1 MTRGERIRKTR
12 EDQGISQV
20 ELAERIGESKQ
31 TLYKYEAGIITNVPA
46 EKIELIAHI
55 LDVSPAW
62 LMGWQDNKYAVTDV
76 RSKSIQLSDDEM
88 CLVKGYRA
96 ASSEGREYMLL
107 MASNALKKGEEVES
121 SNSAREEVG

>member
-12 EDQGISQV
+12 EDQGITQV

-62 LMGWQDNKYAVTDV
+62 LMGWQDNKYAITNVKSD
-76 RSKSIQLSDDEM
+76 SIQLTDEEM
-88 CLVKGYRA
+88 LLVNGYRA
-96 ASSEGREYMLL
+96 ASAERKAIILDL
-107 MASNALKKGEEVES
+107 ASKAAELKKAES
-121 SNSAREEVG
+121 STSEKEA

>member
-62 LMGWQDNKYAVTDV
+62 LMGWQDNKYPITNVKFD
-76 RSKSIQLSDDEM
+76 SIQLTDDEM
-88 CLVKGYRA
+88 LLVNGYRA
-96 ASSEGREYMLL
+96 ASAERKAIILDL
-107 MASNALKKGEEVES
+107 ASKAAELKKAES
-121 SNSAREEVG
+121 STSEKEA

>member
-12 EDQGISQV
+12 EDQGITQV

-62 LMGWQDNKYAVTDV
+62 LMGWQENKYTITNVKSD
-76 RSKSIQLSDDEM
+76 SIQLTDEEM
-88 CLVKGYRA
+88 LLVSGYRA
-96 ASSEGREYMLL
+96 ASAERKAIILDLANKAAE
-107 MASNALKKGEEVES
+107 LKKAES
-121 SNSAREEVG
+121 STSEKEA

>member
-12 EDQGISQV
+12 EDQGITQV

-62 LMGWQDNKYAVTDV
+62 LMGWQENKYTITNVKSD
-76 RSKSIQLSDDEM
+76 SIQLTDEEM
-88 CLVKGYRA
+88 LLVNGYRA
-96 ASSEGREYMLL
+96 ASAERKAIILDLANKAAE
-107 MASNALKKGEEVES
+107 LKKAES
-121 SNSAREEVG
+121 STSEKEA

>member
-12 EDQGISQV
+12 EDQGITQV

-31 TLYKYEAGIITNVPA
+31 TLYKYESGIITNVPA

-62 LMGWQDNKYAVTDV
+62 LMGWQENKYAITNVKSD
-76 RSKSIQLSDDEM
+76 SIQLTDEEM
-88 CLVKGYRA
+88 LLVNGYRA
-96 ASSEGREYMLL
+96 ASAERKAIILDL
-107 MASNALKKGEEVES
+107 ASKAAELKKAES
-121 SNSAREEVG
+121 STSEKEA

>member
-62 LMGWQDNKYAVTDV
+62 LMGWQDNKYTITNVKSD
-76 RSKSIQLSDDEM
+76 SIQLTDEEM
-88 CLVKGYRA
+88 LLVNGYRA
-96 ASSEGREYMLL
+96 ASAERKAIILDLANKAAE
-107 MASNALKKGEEVES
+107 LKKAES
-121 SNSAREEVG
+121 STSEKEA